1 MAPLIELRIRLLNL
15 IQCGPMMDTRAFLKL
30 TGLLGFIVMIIAG
43 SIYVVYVVIP
53 AAAPLIKAKLS
64 SEGISI
70 SQGEIS
76 TIMSIMDTI
85 IPIVLA
91 IASFIAWLISS
102 AVLWALL
109 KAFKINNR
117 FMETWLLTGNAF
129 YLSVVQ
135 TAVTAATPLL
145 KYAITI
151 VVEHKTQ
158 PPLLAIGLAFA
169 LLSAVLLAY
178 IFSRAYGVGMARTL
192 APTLVASLIFW
203 AISAVA

>member
-1 MAPLIELRIRLLNL
+1 
-15 IQCGPMMDTRAFLKL
+15 MDTRAFLKL

-109 KAFKINNR
+109 KAFRINNR
-117 FMETWLLTGNAF
+117 FTETWLLTGNAF

-145 KYAITI
+145 KYAITTVI
-151 VVEHKTQ
+151 EHRSVLTQ

-169 LLSAVLLAY
+169 LLNAVLLAY

-192 APTLVASLIFW
+192 APTLVAFLIFW
-203 AISAVA
+203 IISAVA